1 MAATSLGFMK
11 SPGWPRAIE
20 KSAGPIPNY
29 LAGKRWGT
37 QGEII
42 TDEGDGGTKLAAFL
56 AARKFI

>member
-1 MAATSLGFMK
+1 LSVSK
-11 SPGWPRAIE
+11 RPPRE
-20 KSAGPIPNY
+20 
-29 LAGKRWGT
+29 